1 MLHIFS
7 LIYTTFAARHGK
19 YQLEHPYYPFVCK
32 FIIINDEYIH
42 IHIQVQTPDM
52 DTDVTYMDIDIYGYA
67 STLNWYF

>member
-42 IHIQVQTPDM
+42 IHI
-52 DTDVTYMDIDIYGYA
+52 
-67 STLNWYF
+67 